1 MFSTCLKSTNK
12 TSLLLICRYLLS
24 RLKKRNL
31 VRKNGKES
39 KIGIKN
45 GMNARLIGFLFDA
58 RSGKKQGKSNKGKK
72 NTETPQPTST
82 DALEPSAAPTTSSSK
97 PQKSKRGSKAKQQQT
112 GTPLTEKGDGSK
124 SAKSPPRS
132 KNAKKQASKK
142 QQQQQLEQEPHQ
154 QDQPAKKPQQ
164 PLQHHVMPQF
174 GRTNVPRKLVDT
186 VVYDD
191 FTDFIDMSGQGH
203 SLGKPG
209 DDGKTK
215 HQPVQDSQQ
224 QAPVITSPFT
234 APETTNVPPPSQ
246 VILV

>member
-1 MFSTCLKSTNK
+1 
-12 TSLLLICRYLLS
+12 
-24 RLKKRNL
+24 